1 MKQELLKF
9 NQAEAVQLVNG
20 LLIKKIDFRFHL
32 KNPPGSDAETGGGG
46 NFVKKK
52 SLIFFIISN

>member
-20 LLIKKIDFRFHL
+20 LLIKKKTSAFIW
-32 KNPPGSDAETGGGG
+32 KIPQEVTQKPGEEG
-46 NFVKKK
+46 
-52 SLIFFIISN
+52 IS